1 MVHQSPWSA
10 SEWYGPSTYG
20 DRIASVYDQWTAQ
33 LDPGPAVEFLTRFV
47 DAGGRA
53 LELGIGT
60 GRVAI
65 PLSACGVTVEG
76 IDASDE
82 MVARLREK
90 DDGRSIPVTMGDF
103 ADVAVIGIFDLVY
116 VPYSTFFALPSQA
129 EQLRC
134 LVNVAAHLRPGG
146 HFVLDAFVPDVTRFR
161 QHQSVSYEGATE
173 SGLRLDVARHDPVHQ
188 RVESAH
194 VLLTETGTVTYPVH
208 VRYAW
213 PAELDAMAL
222 AAGLDPMARYGDYE
236 RAPFTAE
243 SESHVSVYRRPE
255 EVDDTSPLDL

>member
-1 MVHQSPWSA
+1 MAQPSPSSTDSYNPSA
-10 SEWYGPSTYG
+10 YG

-33 LDPGPAVEFLTRFV
+33 LDAGPTVEFLAGLV
-47 DAGGRA
+47 DRGDRA

-65 PLSACGVTVEG
+65 PLAGRGVAVEG

-90 DDGRSIPVTMGDF
+90 EGGHSIPVTMGDF
-103 ADVAVIGIFDLVY
+103 ADVAVIGTFDLVY
-116 VPYSTFFALPSQA
+116 VPYSTLFALPSQA

-134 LVNVAAHLRPGG
+134 LVNVAAHLLPGG

-161 QHQSVSYEGATE
+161 RHQSVSYEGATDA
-173 SGLRLDVARHDPVHQ
+173 GLRLDVARHDPVHQ

-194 VLLTETGTVTYPVH
+194 VVLTEGGAVTYPVH
-208 VRYAW
+208 LRYAW
-213 PAELDAMAL
+213 PAELDALAL
-222 AAGLDPMARYGDYE
+222 AAGLDPVARYEDYE
-236 RAPFTAE
+236 RTPFTAD
-243 SESHVSVYRRPE
+243 SEAHVSVYRRPV
-255 EVDDTSPLDL
+255 EVNGWALDQ